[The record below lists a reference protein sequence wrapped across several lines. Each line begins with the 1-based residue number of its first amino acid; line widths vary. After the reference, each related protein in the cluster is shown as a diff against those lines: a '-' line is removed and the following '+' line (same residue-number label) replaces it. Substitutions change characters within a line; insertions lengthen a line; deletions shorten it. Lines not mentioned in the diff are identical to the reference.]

1 MAQMTL
7 QAMEAF
13 RSKYRAA
20 ISASYNGWVHML
32 SVAGIGLFVI
42 LYSLGQINAASF
54 GEWLVFPIT
63 MLVVNFAEYY
73 AHRWLGHRK
82 TKLGG
87 LFYKRHTGDHHT
99 FFLENAMDYQS
110 VRDWRVVL
118 FPAFLIL
125 AFIFGLILPG
135 GYVLQN
141 LISDNAAY
149 IYAAAGI
156 TGYLFY
162 EVMHFSYHIPRG
174 HWAEKIFLYI
184 PGWVQLRHTHVLHH
198 KRDKMA
204 EANFNITLPVFDL
217 ILGTLYWEPLKEFE
231 KNNPQIQQVD
241 QKQNEGAQA

>member
-13 RSKYRAA
+13 RSQYRAG
-20 ISASYNGWVHML
+20 ISSLYNGWLHMFT
-32 SVAGIGLFVI
+32 VAGIGLFVI
-42 LYSLGQINAASF
+42 LYAFGQIQNPSVL
-54 GEWLVFPIT
+54 EWMVFPLT

-87 LFYKRHTGDHHT
+87 LFYKRHTGDHHS
-99 FFLENAMDYQS
+99 FFLENAMNYQS

-135 GYVLQN
+135 GYVLQSFV
-141 LISDNAAY
+141 SDNAAY
-149 IYAAAGI
+149 FYAAAGI

-174 HWAEKIFLYI
+174 HWAEKIFLCI
-184 PGWVQLRHTHVLHH
+184 PGWKLMRHTHVLHH

-204 EANFNITLPVFDL
+204 QANFNITLPIFDL
-217 ILGTLYWEPLKEFE
+217 ILGTLYWQSMADFDAE
-231 KNNPQIQQVD
+231 NAVQQST
-241 QKQNEGAQA
+241 EGKS